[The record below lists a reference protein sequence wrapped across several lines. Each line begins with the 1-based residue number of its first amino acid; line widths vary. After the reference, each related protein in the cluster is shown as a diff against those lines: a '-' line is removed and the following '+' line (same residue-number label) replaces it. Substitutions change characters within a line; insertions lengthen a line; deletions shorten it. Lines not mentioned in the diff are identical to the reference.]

1 MQVISNDQVVST
13 HYTNEGNASGNTD
26 NLQQHDSTTIVE
38 VLSPSAVQGIVGG
51 ARDTEAAID
60 TAIGQI
66 PLAQVEEVQQQ
77 GSAHVAVTAV
87 AEEIPA
93 TTSTK
98 AAAPKSPAA
107 RKPYD
112 KSVEQPFHEHMVPGS
127 KFFFSTAK
135 EISPADYEKELRK
148 KFEQVPLWLEAT
160 NFWDFFGRLVMLF
173 TMAKIS
179 MRRGLKHSLL
189 FRDVLK
195 EEVIKWAT
203 KELKQSDDAKKFYTG
218 DEDFDKFRTECWDFN
233 WNFENI
239 DSRIGYK
246 LAQEMFDQLVARAE
260 AGGEHYE
267 KALVY
272 IADVH
277 GFNISRK
284 ED

>member
-38 VLSPSAVQGIVGG
+38 VLSPSAIQGIVGG

-135 EISPADYEKELRK
+135 EITPADYEKELRK
-148 KFEQVPLWLEAT
+148 KLDQVPLWLEAT
-160 NFWDFFGRLVMLF
+160 SYREFFGRLVMLF

-195 EEVIKWAT
+195 EKVLEWAK
-203 KELKQSDDAKKFYTG
+203 KELGQSDEAKKFYSG
-218 DEDFDKFRTECWDFN
+218 DDEFDQFRIDLWNFNWDF
-233 WNFENI
+233 ENT
-239 DSRIGYK
+239 DSRATYAMSQAIFEQ
-246 LAQEMFDQLVARAE
+246 LAQRAE
-260 AGGEHYE
+260 TGGERYE

-272 IADVH
+272 IANIH
-277 GFNISRK
+277 GFDIKRK
-284 ED
+284 E